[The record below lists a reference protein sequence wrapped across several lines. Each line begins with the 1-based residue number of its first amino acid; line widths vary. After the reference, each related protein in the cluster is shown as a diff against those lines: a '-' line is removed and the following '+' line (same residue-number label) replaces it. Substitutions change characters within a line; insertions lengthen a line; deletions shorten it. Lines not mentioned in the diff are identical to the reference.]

1 EVKTMKR
8 KKRMRILIDGSREV
22 AKKLASQIEESY
34 DVEIIMQPQEALTM
48 IKMRETAKK
57 TQFYLGEVLV
67 TECKVQV
74 NNQGGIGIVVGLDEE
89 LAYQLA
95 IIDAAFEANL
105 IETQNWLP
113 LLEAE
118 ELNIKTRL
126 KAEEAK
132 IYKTKVQFETMDV

>member
-1 EVKTMKR
+1 MKR

-22 AKKLASQIEESY
+22 AKTLASQIEESY
-34 DVEIIMQPQEALTM
+34 AVEIIMQPQEALTM
-48 IKMRETAKK
+48 IKMRETAKN

-105 IETQNWLP
+105 IEIQSWLP
-113 LLEAE
+113 VLEAE
-118 ELNIKTRL
+118 ELNINTRL
-126 KAEEAK
+126 KAEEAN

>member
-1 EVKTMKR
+1 MKR

-48 IKMRETAKK
+48 IKMRESAKK

-105 IETQNWLP
+105 IEIQSWLP

-118 ELNIKTRL
+118 ELNLKTRL
-126 KAEEAK
+126 KAEEDN

>member
-1 EVKTMKR
+1 MKR
-8 KKRMRILIDGSREV
+8 KNRTRILIDGSREV

-89 LAYQLA
+89 LACQLA

>member
-1 EVKTMKR
+1 MTMKR
-8 KKRMRILIDGSREV
+8 KKRTRILIDGSREV
-22 AKKLASQIEESY
+22 AKKLASQIEGSY
-34 DVEIIMQPQEALTM
+34 VVEIIMQPQEALTM

-57 TQFYLGEVLV
+57 TQFYLGEILV

-105 IETQNWLP
+105 IETHNWLP

>member
-1 EVKTMKR
+1 MKR
-8 KKRMRILIDGSREV
+8 RRRMRILIDGSREV
-22 AKKLASQIEESY
+22 AKKLALQIEESY
-34 DVEIIMQPQEALTM
+34 AVEIIMQPQEALTM

-89 LAYQLA
+89 LAYHLA

-105 IETQNWLP
+105 TETQSWL
-113 LLEAE
+113 LLLKE
-118 ELNIKTRL
+118 EEWNIKTRL
-126 KAEEAK
+126 KTEEAA
-132 IYKTKVQFETMDV
+132 IYKTKVQFETMDA

>member
-1 EVKTMKR
+1 MKR

>member
-1 EVKTMKR
+1 MKR
-8 KKRMRILIDGSREV
+8 KKRMHILIDGSREV

-34 DVEIIMQPQEALTM
+34 AVEIIMQPQEALTM

-74 NNQGGIGIVVGLDEE
+74 NNQGGIGIGVGLDEE

-105 IETQNWLP
+105 IETQSWLP
-113 LLEAE
+113 VLEAE
-118 ELNIKTRL
+118 ELNINTRL
-126 KAEEAK
+126 KAEEAN